1 MSKKRRRRAPKPA
14 GTIIVID
21 GGNRIRNPRKVV
33 CNPGSP
39 VAFVVF
45 NQDTIAHTVWI
56 DPDRIVLKRARTSRA
71 NPFAKAAKKV
81 KVGAGDFGVI
91 RQRVRPPGAFGK
103 GKLPLTAYKYTIHS
117 GDAAGRRARL
127 LDPDVD
133 VTQPPA
139 F

>member
-1 MSKKRRRRAPKPA
+1 MSTKRRRRAPKPA
-14 GTIIVID
+14 GTIIVVQS
-21 GGNRIRNPRKVV
+21 GNKIVNPGTVA

-39 VAFVVF
+39 IAFVIF
-45 NQDTIAHTVWI
+45 NKDAVAHTVWI
-56 DPDRIVLKRARTSRA
+56 DPTRIVLKRQRKVRA
-71 NPFAKAAKKV
+71 NPFAKGLKKV

-91 RQRVRPPGAFGK
+91 RQRIRPARAFGK
-103 GKLPLTAYKYTIHS
+103 GKLPLTVYKYAIHS
-117 GDAAGRRARL
+117 GNAAGRRARM